1 MKKIFSIII
10 CCLVCQI
17 VSAQIPKWA
26 EKARKAVFSIVTYDK
41 ENNIK
46 GTGNGFYIDTKGTA
60 LSDYTLFE
68 NAERAVIINA
78 DGKQKDV
85 TSIHGA
91 NAIYDVIKFRTPIDK
106 KQTTLTIAKQPA
118 KVGEA
123 VYLLPY
129 STQKSPNMQAGRV
142 TSVDSIGNNSY
153 YYTIEMKTSDKM
165 LSCPI
170 MNGNGEVLGL
180 IQKNSSDESNESY
193 AIGAKYGE
201 SLEITALSF
210 NDGSLKKIGIKKALP
225 ETEDQAL
232 VLLYMSNVEQDE
244 ATYLN
249 LLNDFIEQY
258 PNNYEGYLRRARHH
272 MQSKDENL
280 LEQANKDLKKA
291 LECKANPE
299 ETLYQ
304 ASKSI
309 YSYALSLDGTEPY
322 GNWTYDYALEL
333 VRKAIQTKP
342 LSIYI
347 QLEGDILFAQQKYA
361 EAYVCYEK
369 VNKSEIADASTFY
382 SAAKTKQLIEG
393 SDINEVIAIMD
404 SAIAKLPKPYLSNA
418 APYFYERAELKVK
431 AERFKEAVMD
441 YNVFYEAINGNV
453 TALFYFQREQ
463 AEMQCRMYQQALNDI
478 NKAVE
483 MNPEDLDFLIEKGSV
498 HLRINQLNE
507 AIAVFQKAITM
518 NDKYAPAYRLLGYCQ
533 AIQKKNKE
541 ACANFAKA
549 QELGDEIVNQL
560 IEKYCK

>member
-1 MKKIFSIII
+1 
-10 CCLVCQI
+10 
-17 VSAQIPKWA
+17 
-26 EKARKAVFSIVTYDK
+26 
-41 ENNIK
+41 
-46 GTGNGFYIDTKGTA
+46 
-60 LSDYTLFE
+60 
-68 NAERAVIINA
+68 
-78 DGKQKDV
+78 
-85 TSIHGA
+85 
-91 NAIYDVIKFRTPIDK
+91 
-106 KQTTLTIAKQPA
+106 
-118 KVGEA
+118 
-123 VYLLPY
+123 
-129 STQKSPNMQAGRV
+129 
-142 TSVDSIGNNSY
+142 
-153 YYTIEMKTSDKM
+153 M

-180 IQKNSSDESNESY
+180 IQKNSSDQSNESY

-291 LECKANPE
+291 LECKTNPE
-299 ETLYQ
+299 EILYQ
-304 ASKSI
+304 TSKSI
-309 YSYALSLDGTEPY
+309 YSYALSLDGSEPY

-333 VRKAIQTKP
+333 VRKAIQTNP
-342 LSIYI
+342 SPIYI

-361 EAYVCYEK
+361 EAFVCYDK
-369 VNKSEIADASTFY
+369 VNKSDIADASTFY

-404 SAIAKLPKPYLSNA
+404 SAITKLTKPYLSNA

-431 AERFKEAVMD
+431 AQRFKEAVVD
-441 YNVFYEAINGNV
+441 YNAFYEAIKGNV

-483 MNPEDLDFLIEKGSV
+483 MDPNDLDFLIEKGSV
-498 HLRINQLNE
+498 HLRINQLEE
-507 AIAVFQKAITM
+507 AIAVFKKVISM
-518 NDKYAPAYRLLGYCQ
+518 NDKYAAAYRLLGYCQ